1 MSASSLWRRTPDP
14 LRAVAAAEHALSE
27 ERRLLFSGD
36 LPAVVEVADRR
47 VAEISALERLLAA
60 EPAHPER
67 LAEGLRKFRARAERH
82 AKLLEAAMSG
92 AQAARRK
99 LKAIDDARTTLPG
112 YDASGAP
119 RARSVSQG
127 LGRKA

>member
-1 MSASSLWRRTPDP
+1 MSGSSLWRRAPDP
-14 LRAVAAAEHALSE
+14 LRAVAAADHSLSE

-36 LPAVVEVADRR
+36 LPGVVDVADRR
-47 VAEISALERLLAA
+47 VAEMAALERLLDA
-60 EPAHPER
+60 EPADPDR
-67 LAEGLRKFRARAERH
+67 LAEGLRKFRSRAERH

-99 LKAIDDARTTLPG
+99 LKAIDEARTSLPG